1 MKLSK
6 TMKGLFVKEVRDV
19 ANQIKGT
26 ENVEEKL
33 FYFSA
38 VFGAAQRIINIEF
51 DNEMLFIHQITQL
64 AYSQIQQRIVLVK
77 SGQQP
82 TIGLP
87 DNIFDALREM
97 VDELA
102 TFVEKGE
109 KTYPI
114 LEKMMTLSYSTTGN
128 GYYLFKK
135 GDLKL

>member
-51 DNEMLFIHQITQL
+51 DDEMLFIHQITQL